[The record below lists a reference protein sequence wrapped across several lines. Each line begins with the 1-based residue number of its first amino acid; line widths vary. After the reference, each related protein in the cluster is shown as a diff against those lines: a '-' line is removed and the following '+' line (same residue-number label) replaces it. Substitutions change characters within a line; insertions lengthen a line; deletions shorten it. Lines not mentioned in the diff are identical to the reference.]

1 MCLTPY
7 CAGMVCCR
15 FILCIPN
22 SACAFRSQAAGW
34 TFLRVAICTLFS
46 LSLFLSLSFF
56 ILYLLNFPFSLFSPS
71 LLLSLSRSLA
81 SLASPLGKIKANIEE
96 LSEIHTR
103 HSETADALR
112 AQGLIEA
119 KLMQLGYQISTFNFR
134 TVRFLSSS
142 RLLSSSFC
150 SSSSSLSFLFQIKV
164 RTLLLEGWIANPIW
178 RNYIIMPPLSFF
190 SPSFLLPSFFFWLM

>member
-1 MCLTPY
+1 MHTEFGLRLSF
-7 CAGMVCCR
+7 AGCWMDFSSCR
-15 FILCIPN
+15 YLHVVFPLP
-22 SACAFRSQAAGW
+22 
-34 TFLRVAICTLFS
+34 FS
-46 LSLFLSLSFF
+46 FPPFF

-134 TVRFLSSS
+134 TVRFLPSS

-150 SSSSSLSFLFQIKV
+150 SSSSSVSFLFQIKV

-178 RNYIIMPPLSFF
+178 RNY
-190 SPSFLLPSFFFWLM
+190 

>member
-1 MCLTPY
+1 
-7 CAGMVCCR
+7 MVCYR

-22 SACAFRSQAAGW
+22 STCALRSHAAGW

-56 ILYLLNFPFSLFSPS
+56 YFIFVKFSFFSLLSFSPS
-71 LLLSLSRSLA
+71 RSLSRSLA

-134 TVRFLSSS
+134 TVRFLPSS

-150 SSSSSLSFLFQIKV
+150 SSSSSVSFLFQIKV

-178 RNYIIMPPLSFF
+178 RNYYNASLVFFF
-190 SPSFLLPSFFFWLM
+190 SPSFLPSFLPFG

>member
-1 MCLTPY
+1 MDFSS
-7 CAGMVCCR
+7 CR
-15 FILCIPN
+15 YLH
-22 SACAFRSQAAGW
+22 
-34 TFLRVAICTLFS
+34 VVS

-56 ILYLLNFPFSLFSPS
+56 YFILVKFSFFSLLSF
-71 LLLSLSRSLA
+71 SLSRSLA

-150 SSSSSLSFLFQIKV
+150 SSSSSVSFLFQIKV

-178 RNYIIMPPLSFF
+178 RNYYNASLVYF
-190 SPSFLLPSFFFWLM
+190 SPFLPSFLPSFLPFG